1 MAVVEEIRIEG
12 DTSGFQKQID
22 ALNKKIEELEKSLGG
37 VQKEAA
43 DVGKEA
49 KKTGGIINKAFD
61 GLKKVVTAP
70 FELAK
75 RAASGLGNLL
85 KGGLGIGLVVGV
97 VDKLSESFQSNQKV
111 VDAVN
116 KVMTTLSIIFSQ
128 ITEAIFG
135 AVEEQSKL
143 NGGFDATKK
152 VLGGLISGVL
162 NVFVGI
168 IQGIQLAVLETQ
180 LAWEKSFFG
189 DKDAT
194 RIKEL
199 NKEIALTREELTKT
213 GENLAES
220 GKMVINNL
228 AEAAGEVAKTV
239 VAVSK
244 SVVKAVKE
252 LDIDKATSDAERLVA
267 LRKQAALADVERQRI
282 QLEFQAGQEKLR
294 QLRDDELVSLDVRM
308 QKNNDLL
315 ASFKEQAKLEEVQ
328 IQKKIDLAQAEI
340 AVLNNAENAVA
351 LAQAQLELTDLRER
365 LLGQESEA
373 LANQNSL
380 LREQA
385 DITKSIGEA
394 DQEIFEIQQN
404 AQLELIDDAV
414 ARAEKEIE
422 IAQNV
427 FNRKKALLEQE
438 VAATK
443 AGTAARA
450 EAENQLKLFEAQ
462 NDADSLARTKLLQQ
476 AKLDTVRNALNGIA
490 QLVGENTLLG
500 KGIALAQVGIDT
512 YTGATKALAQGGVFG
527 YIGAA
532 GIIATGIA
540 NARKITAT
548 QVPTP
553 SSGGGGGSSPA
564 ITNTLSQPAN
574 PAQFNIVGQS
584 NLNQLAQSIGSQFD
598 QPIRAYVVGQDV
610 TTSQQLQRQRVRT
623 ATFG

>member
-22 ALNKKIEELEKSLGG
+22 ALNKKVEELEALLGG
-37 VQKEAA
+37 AGKATDEL
-43 DVGKEA
+43 GKEA
-49 KKTGGIINKAFD
+49 KKTGGIINKAFN

-85 KGGLGIGLVVGV
+85 KGGLGLGLLVGV
-97 VDKLSESFQSNQKV
+97 VDKLSEAFQSNQKV
-111 VDAVN
+111 VDAVS
-116 KVMTTLSIIFSQ
+116 KVMTTLSIIFSK

-135 AVEEQSKL
+135 AVEEQNKL

-213 GENLAES
+213 GENLLES

-228 AEAAGEVAKTV
+228 AEAASEVAKTV

-244 SVVKAVKE
+244 SVVKAVQE
-252 LDIDKATSDAERLVA
+252 LDIDKATSDAEKLVA
-267 LRKQAALADVERQRI
+267 LRKAAALADIERQKI

-294 QLRDDELVSLDVRM
+294 QLRDDENTSIDVRL
-308 QKNNDLL
+308 QKNAELL
-315 ASFKEQAKLEEVQ
+315 DSFKKQAALEEQQ
-328 IQKKIDLAQAEI
+328 IQKKIDLAQAEL
-340 AVLNNAENAVA
+340 AVIDSAENAVA
-351 LAQAQLELTDLRER
+351 LAQAKLELTDLTER

-380 LREQA
+380 LREQL
-385 DITKSIGEA
+385 DITKSIGET

-450 EAENQLKLFEAQ
+450 EAENALKLFEAE
-462 NDADSLARTKLLQQ
+462 NAAGRLALEKNLQQ
-476 AKLDTVRNALNGIA
+476 AKLDAIKGALNGIA

-500 KGIALAQVGIDT
+500 KGIALAQVAIDT
-512 YTGATKALAQGGVFG
+512 YTGATKALAQGGIFG

-532 GIIATGIA
+532 GIVATGIA

-548 QVPTP
+548 QVPTE
-553 SSGGGGGSSPA
+553 SGGGGSSPA
-564 ITNTLSQPAN
+564 ITNTLSQPST

-584 NLNQLAQSIGSQFD
+584 NLNQLAQSIGGQFQ

-610 TTSQQLQRQRVRT
+610 TTSQQLQRQRVKT